1 MKGIVFNLLEEVVIA
16 HHGEDTWDTLLD
28 AAGLDGTYTSLGSYP
43 DADIGKL
50 VAVAAKALGISE
62 IEVQRWFGREAM
74 PMLAKRYPGFLQATQ
89 FDAQLRHQREQHH
102 SSGGPQGLSGRR
114 CADLRFHAG
123 RGWKPADGL
132 PLPPSPLRA
141 GARNFIEGAA
151 IHFHETA
158 EVDHLECMHH
168 GKPQCLM
175 RLAFRPAA

>member
-43 DADIGKL
+43 DGDIGKL

-74 PMLAKRYPGFLQATQ
+74 PLLAKRYPGFFTPHNSARN
-89 FDAQLRHQREQHH
+89 FIVSVNNIIHPEVRKVYP
-102 SSGGPQGLSGRR
+102 G
-114 CADLRFHAG
+114 ADVPTFEF
-123 RGWKPADGL
+123 KPAEDGSL
-132 PLPPSPLRA
+132 VMGYHSLRRLCA
-141 GARNFIEGAA
+141 LAQGFIEGAA
-151 IHFHETA
+151 VHFHETA

-168 GKPQCLM
+168 GKAQCTM
-175 RLAFRPAA
+175 RITFSQAA